1 VQLAKKHL
9 LESWDVE
16 KSAELYGIRSW
27 GAGYFGVSEDGN
39 VTIQTQS
46 DTQKKLS
53 IPIIDVVKGIKERGL
68 DLPVLL
74 RIENLLD
81 SQLTALNESFRRSIG
96 ALKYQNTYRGVFP
109 IKVNQQ
115 EQVID
120 EITYFGRRYHHGLE
134 AGSKAELIAALAI
147 LDDPEAC
154 LICNGYK
161 DEEFIDLALNSLKT
175 GHNCFLV
182 IERPGE
188 LDLILKRSRELDIEP
203 KIGVRLKLSS
213 KVGGNWSESGG
224 DRSIFGL
231 TTAQLIQVVDTLKN
245 QEKLHCLQLLHYHL
259 GSQIPNIRDIRQA
272 VLEASRFYADL
283 VKEGA
288 PMGYFDLGGGLA
300 VDYDGS
306 QTNYMH
312 SMNYSLDEYTYDILE
327 VIMSILDEAEVPHPT
342 VITESGRSTVAYY
355 SVLLAN
361 VLDTAKFTS
370 QPVVDI
376 PDIEQLPEQIGNL
389 MQISKDLTVK
399 NVQECFND
407 AIFYRDEIRQRFKL
421 GQITLRERALGENI
435 FLNTIVEIS
444 RTAKEIKRNIPGL
457 EGLDDALS
465 AVYYANFSIFQSL
478 PDSWAIDQVFP
489 IMPIHR
495 LQEEPVQN
503 AVLADITCDCDGVI
517 EQFIDPHDQKSSLLL
532 HDLREDEEYYLGFF
546 LVGAYQETLGD
557 LHNLFG
563 DTNVVSIRL
572 EEGNTFSVVR
582 EIEGDTIADVLSIVE
597 YDPKQLLSLFR
608 KKAERAVREGKIS
621 VKERMRMVKQFEES
635 LRGYTYYET

>member
-1 VQLAKKHL
+1 
-9 LESWDVE
+9 
-16 KSAELYGIRSW
+16 
-27 GAGYFGVSEDGN
+27 
-39 VTIQTQS
+39 
-46 DTQKKLS
+46 
-53 IPIIDVVKGIKERGL
+53 
-68 DLPVLL
+68 
-74 RIENLLD
+74 
-81 SQLTALNESFRRSIG
+81 
-96 ALKYQNTYRGVFP
+96 
-109 IKVNQQ
+109 
-115 EQVID
+115 
-120 EITYFGRRYHHGLE
+120 
-134 AGSKAELIAALAI
+134 
-147 LDDPEAC
+147 
-154 LICNGYK
+154 
-161 DEEFIDLALNSLKT
+161 
-175 GHNCFLV
+175 
-182 IERPGE
+182 
-188 LDLILKRSRELDIEP
+188 
-203 KIGVRLKLSS
+203 
-213 KVGGNWSESGG
+213 
-224 DRSIFGL
+224 L
-231 TTAQLIQVVDTLKN
+231 TTAQLIQAVDTLKK
-245 QEKLHCLQLLHYHL
+245 EEMLHCLQLLHYHL

-306 QTNYMH
+306 QTNYKH

-327 VIMSILDEAEVPHPT
+327 VIRSILDEAEVSHPT

-361 VLDTAKFTS
+361 VLDTAKFSS
-370 QPVVDI
+370 QPVVDV
-376 PDIEQLPEQIGNL
+376 PDIEQLPEQIQNL

-444 RTAKEIKRNIPGL
+444 RTAKEIKRSIPGL
-457 EGLDDALS
+457 DGLDDALS

-495 LQEEPVQN
+495 LQEEPIQN

-597 YDPKQLLSLFR
+597 YDPKHLLSLFR
-608 KKAERAVREGKIS
+608 EKAERAVREGKIS